1 MRKGFLTATLNEI
14 DMSSLE
20 EQRVDRA
27 KEVLVRWMGG
37 ENLDIAAKEIA
48 RLVKFEIDLRD
59 YSKASG
65 KDGLRRINRWHLS
78 NEDWSYKRAGFLQ
91 DIQ

>member
-1 MRKGFLTATLNEI
+1 MRKGFLTTTLNEI

-20 EQRVDRA
+20 EQSVDKA

-48 RLVKFEIDLRD
+48 KLIQREIVLRE
-59 YSKASG
+59 YSKRS
-65 KDGLRRINRWHLS
+65 DGWRIS
-78 NEDWSYKRAGFLQ
+78 NQDWSYKSAGFLH

>member
-1 MRKGFLTATLNEI
+1 MKSEERVLTETLNEI

-48 RLVKFEIDLRD
+48 KLIQREIVFREF
-59 YSKASG
+59 SKQKRS
-65 KDGLRRINRWHLS
+65 DGWRIS
-78 NEDWSYKRAGFLQ
+78 NQNWSYKPAGFLQ

>member
-1 MRKGFLTATLNEI
+1 
-14 DMSSLE
+14 MSSLE

-48 RLVKFEIDLRD
+48 KLIQRESVLRE
-59 YSKASG
+59 YSKRS
-65 KDGLRRINRWHLS
+65 DGWRIS
-78 NEDWSYKRAGFLQ
+78 NQDWSYKSAGFLQ

>member
-48 RLVKFEIDLRD
+48 KLIQRETVLREF
-59 YSKASG
+59 SKRS
-65 KDGLRRINRWHLS
+65 DGWRIS
-78 NEDWSYKRAGFLQ
+78 NQDWSYKPAGFLQ

>member
-1 MRKGFLTATLNEI
+1 
-14 DMSSLE
+14 MSSLE

-37 ENLDIAAKEIA
+37 ENLDTAAKEIA

-59 YSKASG
+59 YSKAGG
-65 KDGLRRINRWHLS
+65 KKIARRVNSWHLS

>member
-1 MRKGFLTATLNEI
+1 MRKGFLTTTLNEI
-14 DMSSLE
+14 DMSLLE
-20 EQRVDRA
+20 EQRVYKA

-48 RLVKFEIDLRD
+48 KLIQREIVLREF
-59 YSKASG
+59 SKRS
-65 KDGLRRINRWHLS
+65 DGWRIS
-78 NEDWSYKRAGFLQ
+78 NQDWSYKPAGFLQ

>member
-1 MRKGFLTATLNEI
+1 
-14 DMSSLE
+14 MSSLE

-59 YSKASG
+59 YSKAGG
-65 KDGLRRINRWHLS
+65 KKILRRINRWTLT
-78 NEDWSYKRAGFLQ
+78 NED
-91 DIQ
+91 

>member
-1 MRKGFLTATLNEI
+1 MR
-14 DMSSLE
+14 SLE
-20 EQRVDRA
+20 DQRVDRA

-48 RLVKFEIDLRD
+48 RLGKVEIDLID

-65 KDGLRRINRWHLS
+65 KDGIRRINAWHNS